1 MAKKGYTAQEKLD
14 KKKPDEALKKR
25 RYAFAMKHI
34 EKDAAVWK
42 TFLQAVADM
51 KLFTFYP
58 KVLKPIHKQLRARW
72 TYMNKKERYQTPFQ
86 RPKQWFS
93 PKEYEKTKKQKVF
106 GFTTST
112 GKILAFLVPPKY
124 TAEKWAQDVHTKV
137 APFLKRCFP
146 GKTEFKVLLDGEK
159 LLHAPVAKAALRRHG
174 IQSMPGWPKN
184 RVFHNRH
191 KGF

>member
-1 MAKKGYTAQEKLD
+1 MWALDWAYAAPAQILDTLWGAKIL
-14 KKKPDEALKKR
+14 
-25 RYAFAMKHI
+25 
-34 EKDAAVWK
+34 
-42 TFLQAVADM
+42 
-51 KLFTFYP
+51 
-58 KVLKPIHKQLRARW
+58 LKPIHKQLRARW

-86 RPKQWFS
+86 RPKKWFS
-93 PKEYEKTKKQKVF
+93 LKEYEKTKKQKVF

-174 IQSMPGWPKN
+174 IQSLPGWPKN
-184 RVFHNRH
+184 RVFHN
-191 KGF
+191 